1 MKAFLV
7 ACLSLVL
14 AWGFVPASAHAESD
28 VDGANIV
35 ETLPDEGEP
44 SDDMEIDTVEDPAV
58 VSENDGDSVIGEED
72 DAVSEEQE
80 QEGAK
85 LQDLRNESDELL
97 VVQDDDVRKGSSL
110 TSGATDSGESIT
122 SIVSPG
128 KQAYTGRP
136 LTPRPVVKCGSK
148 TLTYGTDY
156 SLSYKANTEVGTA
169 TVTAKGKGNYQGTK
183 STTFQIVA
191 PSVGY
196 RVHCQTYGWETG
208 YSWNGK
214 VSGTTGESK
223 RLEAVR
229 IKLGS
234 GFPVVGGIKYRTHV
248 QTYGWQGWVSDGAL
262 SGTTGQSK
270 RLEAIQIKLTGAMAG
285 KYDVYYRVHAQRLGW
300 MGWAKNGKCAGT
312 SGLSWRLEAI
322 QVVLVPK
329 GGAAPSELEGIKS
342 DKSIAYLKGPQI
354 SYRACS
360 QGYGWQAWGNNGAT
374 AGMAGASTC
383 LEALEVSLA
392 SGSLNGGVAYRVR
405 TQGAGW
411 QGWCQDGSSAWAEG
425 TPREIEAIQI
435 KLTGRVSSY
444 FDVWYRV
451 YVDTIGWMAWAKNG
465 ESAGTLGLGLRA
477 EAYQIKLAYKGSNPS
492 LPAGDYRGAAVNAYV
507 PKPAN
512 MSIKLVP
519 ELAHGYKSPYYQR
532 CIVMHDTTENR
543 GFDYWIYDWIRRG
556 GSGTQFMVNE
566 AGEIRQYVDMN
577 QICWHAGGATYDYI
591 NQMFNVVQHTPGA
604 GSAMNQCSIGIEI
617 DHIEDGRPYPAA
629 QLDAIDRLVAYIDAY
644 YGYECTILQ
653 HKDYHLSN
661 SDCSDEFQGYL
672 QHLKEYRTTR

>member
-1 MKAFLV
+1 MKAFLAICV
-7 ACLSLVL
+7 SLVL
-14 AWGFVPASAHAESD
+14 TWGFVPVSAHAESD
-28 VDGANIV
+28 VDGADIV
-35 ETLPDEGEP
+35 ETISAESGP
-44 SDDMEIDTVEDPAV
+44 SDDMEIDAVEDPAV
-58 VSENDGDSVIGEED
+58 VSEDDDESVVKVED

-80 QEGAK
+80 QEGSM
-85 LQDLRNESDELL
+85 LQDSRIEPDELL
-97 VVQDDDVRKGSSL
+97 VAQGDDMRKGSSL
-110 TSGATDSGESIT
+110 ASEATDSGGSIT
-122 SIVSPG
+122 SVVSPG
-128 KQAYTGRP
+128 KQAYTGKP

-156 SLSYKANTEVGTA
+156 SLSYKANTEVGRA
-169 TVTAKGKGNYQGTK
+169 TVTAKGKGSYQGTK

-191 PSVGY
+191 PNVGY
-196 RVHCQTYGWETG
+196 RVHRQTYGWETDD
-208 YSWNGK
+208 SWNGK
-214 VSGTTGESK
+214 LSGTTGESK
-223 RLEAVR
+223 RLEAIC

-234 GFPVVGGIKYRTHV
+234 GFPVTGGIEYRTHV

-270 RLEAIQIKLTGAMAG
+270 RLEAIQIRLTGAMA
-285 KYDVYYRVHAQRLGW
+285 KTYDVFYRVHAQKLGW
-300 MGWAKNGKCAGT
+300 MGWAKNGRCAGT

-329 GGAAPSELEGIKS
+329 GGTAPSELEGIKS
-342 DKSIAYLKGPQI
+342 DRLIAYLKGPEV

-360 QGYGWQAWGNNGAT
+360 QGYGWQAWGKNGAT
-374 AGMAGASTC
+374 AGMAGASSR
-383 LEALEVSLA
+383 LEALEMNIA
-392 SGSLNGGVAYRVR
+392 SGSLTGGVAYRVR
-405 TQGAGW
+405 MQGSGW
-411 QGWCQDGSSAWAEG
+411 QSWCQDGLSAGAEG
-425 TPREIEAIQI
+425 AARGIEAIQI

-465 ESAGTLGLGLRA
+465 KPAGTLGLGLRA

-492 LPAGDYRGAAVNAYV
+492 LPSGDYRGAAVNAYT

-512 MSIKLVP
+512 MSVKLVP

-543 GFDYWIYDWIRRG
+543 GFDYWINDWIRRG
-556 GSGTQFMVNE
+556 GTGTQFMVNE

-577 QICWHAGGATYDYI
+577 QICWHAGGATYGYL
-591 NQMFNVVQHTPGA
+591 NQAFNVVQYKPGA

-644 YGYECTILQ
+644 YGFECTILQ
-653 HKDYHLSN
+653 HKDYQLSN
-661 SDCSDEFQGYL
+661 SDGF
-672 QHLKEYRTTR
+672 